1 MEDLKPNNGLVN
13 QGNHLRRWAT
23 PLIIGAFILM
33 AVTGILMFFEVRIGI
48 IKIAHEWLS
57 WIMVIAVG
65 LHVWLHWKSFSRYFS
80 QTTSRALIAVFAVLT
95 VASLL
100 IPNNGPQRGGPPNGF
115 GGAAGGQAT
124 QVLLQASLA
133 NLATVTQQAPETLV
147 DELESQGIAV
157 TDTQQSVEQ
166 LARANQ
172 RNPVEVLNNILK

>member
-1 MEDLKPNNGLVN
+1 M
-13 QGNHLRRWAT
+13 
-23 PLIIGAFILM
+23 
-33 AVTGILMFFEVRIGI
+33 
-48 IKIAHEWLS
+48 
-57 WIMVIAVG
+57 
-65 LHVWLHWKSFSRYFS
+65 HWKSFSRYFS